1 MAAVETGALNGGA
14 VHSNHDRDPDGKLGS
29 PKINGMNGI
38 DSSTA
43 NETRLSNGNMS
54 STAVTGAAAR
64 PDAATSLRTSRIN
77 DLPDEIQHITT
88 NYIPLG
94 LLLQRLAQK
103 THNNLQDLIRE
114 LARKPVAGS
123 GGTTALG
130 IPPSLQSGTED
141 GSIENIEKKKALLDF
156 ARNEHANWVKALV
169 ITEWSKKASQISK
182 LIDLENHMFEEELVR
197 YEQSVFTMLNLKRN
211 LNDARVSSPDLKTAL
226 NVLSRGAAG
235 WMPDLGFLPVP
246 PLTAQE
252 QLKHLNNISTLLS
265 LRLNLEDH
273 DTIPYHFRHNRYT
286 IASGR
291 VTFRVPGDFEV
302 DLTLASDD
310 FTQQLWF
317 LDLRFLFQPSPRDLT
332 PSLRKALENRVND
345 VLGQEGL
352 SGCYRMLHEY
362 VLTHKINE
370 MRRQARDLA
379 RRRWVD
385 TLRVEQLNRAIAVQ
399 YWTSRHSGGN
409 GSTNSS
415 GPVSLANSQELRSWF
430 IIGVHS
436 GRDAASADMPEEQI
450 TSRLSLRWFRDNKEV
465 KDLDDELIGRLLA
478 PTTSETDKEG
488 AASTDVITL
497 SAETILQR
505 VVALHVEHILSGIYA
520 KLAAKP
526 LFAKR
531 LASMRLRI
539 SRTDASAS
547 FLEIQLTNASDRIWV
562 RIDPV
567 TGLFS
572 LSPQHSRIISHHEM
586 RINAVTTGAGPS
598 HTGGGSTAIDPIDE
612 GFTVLDSLR
621 NLAAQESLGR
631 RAKTSGWRLV
641 RNAGAAGGPLV
652 RTEDLRQ
659 LLNLRDSY
667 QVLILQRAEWVK
679 HQWYVLAGL
688 SLSGDRWWLVRLNE
702 SQPPAPPPAPGQTP
716 AAGGGYRIAMRML
729 LPMGGSPDD
738 CDDSFF
744 SDLTVYATG
753 ILLQYTDAR
762 ELAARRTSAHAIRIS
777 NPYLPTRAKL
787 PAMSIRLTDLLAGG
801 PLAVGVATSETLDS
815 SAEVSKRSALPLDN
829 QPPTT
834 ASSATSTR
842 RWWNDEYVRVLFRG
856 VDTEC
861 SEDAEDG
868 KESQRQMGVLAEAR
882 LTVLDRNKFR
892 LLENSTRLDQD
903 VAFNSRTG
911 EFCLYLR
918 AAVGESVIGVLVRRL
933 WSIERLVGFLDA
945 IRRESR
951 VVHSQTVSLNRLVFS
966 YSVGPGNPL
975 SAAEQE
981 NLTTE
986 AAVASAAAAAS
997 CGRWRVT
1004 VDLSNSEHV
1013 QLQLERGCPHLRV
1026 ADFLNGVANDPTM
1039 FAAVPFFLTA
1049 TLPLYR
1055 ALDRM
1060 EDAWEPLQMRNA
1072 GMLGIFPRSLGWIVV
1087 RYALLPDPLG
1097 MHARPRLLVLDIRLR
1112 TRRGELLWQIRQVES
1127 NLSESPEGSGKPIAN
1142 ANANENDLAKI
1153 MRSIFQGRGPGWRG
1167 LSTAAVTSP
1176 YPPKHPEESSKTVSN
1191 AGGPAKT
1198 STGSTGVEDCLL
1210 QIDENVR
1217 ALLSSSP
1224 SAPPLL
1230 SPAAPKMQ
1238 QQQQQQRRRAPSMT
1252 QQNKNGIAQAQTAHM
1267 S

>member
-14 VHSNHDRDPDGKLGS
+14 VHSNHDKDPDGKLGS
-29 PKINGMNGI
+29 PKVSGINGI

-43 NETRLSNGNMS
+43 DETRLSNGNMS

-64 PDAATSLRTSRIN
+64 SDAATSLRPLRIN

-123 GGTTALG
+123 GGNTATG
-130 IPPSLQSGTED
+130 IPPPLQSGTED
-141 GSIENIEKKKALLDF
+141 GSVENVEKKKALLDF

-169 ITEWSKKASQISK
+169 ITEWSKKASQIST

-197 YEQSVFTMLNLKRN
+197 YEQAVFTMLNLKRN

-317 LDLRFLFQPSPRDLT
+317 LDLRFLFRPSPRDLT

-352 SGCYRMLHEY
+352 PGCYRLLHEY

-370 MRRQARDLA
+370 LRRQARDLA

-436 GRDAASADMPEEQI
+436 GRDAASADTPEEQI
-450 TSRLSLRWFRDNKEV
+450 TSRLTLRWFRDNKEV
-465 KDLDDELIGRLLA
+465 KDLDDELISRLLA
-478 PTTSETDKEG
+478 PTSSETEKKG
-488 AASTDVITL
+488 AASIDVITL

-547 FLEIQLTNASDRIWV
+547 FLEIQLTNADDRLWV

-572 LSPQHSRIISHHEM
+572 LSPQHSRIIAHNEM
-586 RINAVTTGAGPS
+586 RINAVTAGAGPS
-598 HTGGGSTAIDPIDE
+598 HTGGVSAAIDPIDE
-612 GFTVLDSLR
+612 GFAVLDSLR

-631 RAKTSGWRLV
+631 RAKSSGWRLV

-652 RTEDLRQ
+652 RAEDLRQ

-667 QVLILQRAEWVK
+667 QVLILQRVEWVK

-688 SLSGDRWWLVRLNE
+688 SLSGDRWWLVRLDE
-702 SQPPAPPPAPGQTP
+702 SQPSVPPPAPGQAP
-716 AAGGGYRIAMRML
+716 APGGGYRIAMRML
-729 LPMGGSPDD
+729 LPIGGSPDD

-744 SDLTVYATG
+744 SDLTIYATG

-762 ELAARRTSAHAIRIS
+762 ELAARRKSAHAIRIS

-787 PAMSIRLTDLLAGG
+787 PAMSIRLTDLLTGG

-815 SAEVSKRSALPLDN
+815 NAEVIKRSVLPLDN
-829 QPPTT
+829 QPPSTT
-834 ASSATSTR
+834 SATSTR
-842 RWWNDEYVRVLFRG
+842 RWWDDEYVRVLFRG

-861 SEDAEDG
+861 SEESNDSKDG
-868 KESQRQMGVLAEAR
+868 QREMGVLAEAR

-892 LLENSTRLDQD
+892 LLENSTRPDQD

-918 AAVGESVIGVLVRRL
+918 AAIGESIIGVLVRRL

-1004 VDLSNSEHV
+1004 VDLSNSAHV

-1026 ADFLNGVANDPTM
+1026 ADFLNSVANDPTM

-1072 GMLGIFPRSLGWIVV
+1072 GMLGIFPRSLDWIVM
-1087 RYALLPDPLG
+1087 RYALPPDPPG
-1097 MHARPRLLVLDIRLR
+1097 MHTRPRLLVLDIRLR
-1112 TRRGELLWQIRQVES
+1112 TRRGELLWQIRRTE
-1127 NLSESPEGSGKPIAN
+1127 NKLPESPEGSGNTNANAN
-1142 ANANENDLAKI
+1142 ANANENDLAKV
-1153 MRSIFQGRGPGWRG
+1153 MRLIFQGRGPGWLG
-1167 LSTAAVTSP
+1167 LSTAAVASP
-1176 YPPKHPEESSKTVSN
+1176 YPPKHPEDASTTVSS
-1191 AGGPAKT
+1191 AARPAET

-1217 ALLSSSP
+1217 ALLSSP
-1224 SAPPLL
+1224 ASALPLL

-1238 QQQQQQRRRAPSMT
+1238 QQQQRRAPSMA
-1252 QQNKNGIAQAQTAHM
+1252 QQNKNGIAQAQTARM